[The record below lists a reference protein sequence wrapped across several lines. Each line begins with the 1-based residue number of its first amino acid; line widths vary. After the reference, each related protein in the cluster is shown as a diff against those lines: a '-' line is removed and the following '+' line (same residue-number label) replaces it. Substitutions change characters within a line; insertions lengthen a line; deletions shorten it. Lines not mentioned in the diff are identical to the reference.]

1 MSILKLVAVSLP
13 LTAVAVGWVEG
24 DLMPHPEPY
33 RYVKFTEA
41 EYEAEKSTRE
51 SLNRLA
57 EFMPSLCRDVWVGQ
71 GIVRV
76 QREEA
81 RKGRVVPQVC
91 AP

>member
-13 LTAVAVGWVEG
+13 LTAVAVGLVEG
-24 DLMPHPEPY
+24 DLMPHPEPVFIVTY
-33 RYVKFTEA
+33 SADELAA
-41 EYEAEKSTRE
+41 EVAARE

-57 EFMPSLCRDVWVGQ
+57 EFIPSLCRDVWVGQ

-81 RKGRVVPQVC
+81 RKGKTVPVVC

>member
-1 MSILKLVAVSLP
+1 MSALQPVLVATALGF
-13 LTAVAVGWVEG
+13 LTVGLVEG
-24 DLMPHPEPY
+24 DLMPHPEPVFIVTY
-33 RYVKFTEA
+33 SADELAA
-41 EYEAEKSTRE
+41 EVAARE

-81 RKGRVVPQVC
+81 RKGKTVPVVC